1 MEFILS
7 NHLFRR
13 ICWFELAE
21 NLERFHEHNVNQ
33 STGGVDFIDY
43 YLFQTQKYVISHGT
57 LNILYISIGIMW
69 CFKTLVLMSNWGHYK
84 RNLTNRINN
93 NTLQK

>member
-33 STGGVDFIDY
+33 STGGGWFYWLLFISNS
-43 YLFQTQKYVISHGT
+43 KYVISHDT
-57 LNILYISIGIMW
+57 LYVIDISIGIMW